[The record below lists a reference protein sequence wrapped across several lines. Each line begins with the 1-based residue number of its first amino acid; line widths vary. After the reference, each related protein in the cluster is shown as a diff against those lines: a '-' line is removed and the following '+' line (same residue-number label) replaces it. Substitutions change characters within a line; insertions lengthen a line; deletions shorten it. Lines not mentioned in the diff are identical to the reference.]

1 MASERFVV
9 ALHSFPGKSSD
20 ELPLIE
26 GNKYLLIKMDEEFG
40 DGWWEAEDQEGNRGI
55 FPASH
60 VELLS
65 KEVPN
70 HENARNEKADVSI
83 STTELTESSSSSS
96 NLTDLEEEPAPKQD
110 SHASLP
116 QPDTNGV
123 SKPESISP
131 NHFND
136 HLLPP
141 SLNKRESSNFEKDF
155 LNNHRNSLPSGP
167 QKWNDKS
174 SLSNSPDLDK
184 SSSNNDPM
192 RKTIDD
198 IESALQNLSTAEA
211 DEHSTS
217 PLPILNYRSPSS
229 LGLSEKIQSLP
240 HWSTAEV
247 IDWLKNAGLG
257 SVAPNF
263 MENEINGEILLNT
276 DSSVLKELNITS
288 YGKRF
293 EVLRKI
299 QQLKD
304 IYQQTLSENYPEFPD
319 SYSQSPSPDLLSP
332 NVNHSMV
339 DFGDPTFVPS
349 SSNYGSN
356 NESNASSNRMSVL
369 PTLSHMLVSPDL
381 DEFGNNNSEQYIP
394 PLSAARTR
402 GENKAPTVKRDSVT
416 QLSSSVPS
424 SVSPITKRPSPSESS
439 HSTHGSSRLAQVPTA
454 GSSSFEHANGSDEST
469 SLQPPA
475 DPKLYTP
482 QPSATYKQ
490 SPNVIQSKGKDKH
503 AGLTRLKTDTAGASS
518 SSAPTGEPLLS
529 SKSVEP
535 TVISPTNSTASSG
548 LLPPASSQKSPSL
561 NNAKNTSST
570 KKPLVQKVLSAT
582 SVKSSSDNGQKTPNL
597 KISTPSSLSSSVS
610 DAPSSAPLGKEPIGK
625 RKSKRDIF
633 GRQKILPTGISE
645 GLTDIPAKEA
655 LKTADCHGW
664 MRKRSDRYGVWKA
677 RYFVLKGTRLS
688 YYHSLND
695 TSEKG
700 LIDIT
705 SHRVCK
711 VEDLVLSGGKTA
723 IKLAPPAPGAA
734 KAAVMFTP
742 PKVHYFIC
750 ENKDDINRWSSAFLK
765 ATVERD
771 MSVPVLT
778 TTRMQTISLNKAKE
792 LRTRPP
798 SLLMDEQAEP
808 DLPSSI
814 GLKKNAKQKG
824 KEPVRQPAK

>member
-40 DGWWEAEDQEGNRGI
+40 DGWWEAEDQDGNRGI

-65 KEVPN
+65 NEVPN

-83 STTELTESSSSSS
+83 STTELTETSSSRS
-96 NLTDLEEEPAPKQD
+96 NLTDLEEPITKLD
-110 SHASLP
+110 SHVSSP
-116 QPDTNGV
+116 RPDTDGMP
-123 SKPESISP
+123 KPESISP
-131 NHFND
+131 NHPND
-136 HLLPP
+136 RLLSP
-141 SLNKRESSNFEKDF
+141 SLDKRESSDLEKDS
-155 LNNHRNSLPSGP
+155 LDNHRNSHPSAQ
-167 QKWNDKS
+167 QKWNDNS

-229 LGLSEKIQSLP
+229 LGLTEKVQNLP

-263 MENEINGEILLNT
+263 VENEINGEILLNT

-304 IYQQTLSENYPEFPD
+304 TYQQTLSESYPEFPGN
-319 SYSQSPSPDLLSP
+319 YSESPSPDIMSP
-332 NVNHSMV
+332 RA
-339 DFGDPTFVPS
+339 DFGDPTLVPS
-349 SSNYGSN
+349 SSNYDSN
-356 NESNASSNRMSVL
+356 NESSASSNRMSVL
-369 PTLSHMLVSPDL
+369 PTLSHMLVSPDF
-381 DEFGNNNSEQYIP
+381 EEYGNNKSEKYIP
-394 PLSAARTR
+394 PLSTNRTR
-402 GENKAPTVKRDSVT
+402 GENKAPSVKPPSASR
-416 QLSSSVPS
+416 LSSSVPS
-424 SVSPITKRPSPSESS
+424 RTSPITKRPSPSESS
-439 HSTHGSSRLAQVPTA
+439 HSTHGSSRLAQVPN
-454 GSSSFEHANGSDEST
+454 EHANGRSDSA
-469 SLQPPA
+469 SLHPPA

-482 QPSATYKQ
+482 QPSTTYTQ
-490 SPNVIQSKGKDKH
+490 SPNVIQPKGSKKP
-503 AGLTRLKTDTAGASS
+503 AGLTRLKTDTVEGSS
-518 SSAPTGEPLLS
+518 STIPARDLSASTKPGEPA
-529 SKSVEP
+529 
-535 TVISPTNSTASSG
+535 VISPLNSASSG
-548 LLPPASSQKSPSL
+548 HLPTLTSQKSPSL
-561 NNAKNTSST
+561 DNAKSPSST
-570 KKPLVQKVLSAT
+570 KKPLVQKMLSAT
-582 SVKSSSDNGQKTPNL
+582 NVKSSSDNGQKTSNL
-597 KISTPSSLSSSVS
+597 KISTPTSLSSSVS
-610 DAPSSAPLGKEPIGK
+610 DVPNSAPLGKEPIGK

-645 GLTDIPAKEA
+645 GLTDIPVKEA
-655 LKTADCHGW
+655 MKTADCHGW

-750 ENKDDINRWSSAFLK
+750 ESKDDINRWSSAFLK